1 MGHDHIEEA
10 LVLLVT
16 FYFSK
21 DWCCSGSTNVQS
33 NLSSKEN
40 LYIAFSSSSVPS
52 LYGCSRLEMSIH
64 FSVLS

>member
-21 DWCCSGSTNVQS
+21 DWCFSRSTNVQS
-33 NLSSKEN
+33 NLPSKEN
-40 LYIAFSSSSVPS
+40 LYFAFSSSSAPS
-52 LYGCSRLEMSIH
+52 LYVSSSLEMSIH